1 MAAIDD
7 RGQFGTRRSALARG
21 IAVAFGV
28 PGLILF
34 ASAAGF
40 GALARDAGLSLG
52 NANLMMATLFALP
65 AQVVMVDQLA
75 RGGSLLGAA
84 LAVTLIGVRLLP
96 MTAVLAPHLGGPS
109 AGRLGKVIAVHAI
122 AITAWME
129 GFRRLPSIAEPLRL
143 PHFLGIG
150 AGLILASL
158 AGTTA
163 GFAAAGVVPPA
174 FAAALLFLTPIY
186 FMLSLI
192 ETAGGA
198 GDWLAIAIGAAL
210 GPLSYLFAPGFDL
223 LLTGVVGGTAAYLL
237 GRRWRGMWRLDGH
250 EDTVRDELRD
260 GR

>member
-109 AGRLGKVIAVHAI
+109 AGRLASSTGERGDARPRHHRHGQV
-122 AITAWME
+122 
-129 GFRRLPSIAEPLRL
+129 
-143 PHFLGIG
+143 LGQ
-150 AGLILASL
+150 
-158 AGTTA
+158 
-163 GFAAAGVVPPA
+163 AAAGVPGVGA
-174 FAAALLFLTPIY
+174 EGVDVAAA
-186 FMLSLI
+186 
-192 ETAGGA
+192 TAGPA
-198 GDWLAIAIGAAL
+198 
-210 GPLSYLFAPGFDL
+210 S
-223 LLTGVVGGTAAYLL
+223 
-237 GRRWRGMWRLDGH
+237 
-250 EDTVRDELRD
+250 
-260 GR
+260 